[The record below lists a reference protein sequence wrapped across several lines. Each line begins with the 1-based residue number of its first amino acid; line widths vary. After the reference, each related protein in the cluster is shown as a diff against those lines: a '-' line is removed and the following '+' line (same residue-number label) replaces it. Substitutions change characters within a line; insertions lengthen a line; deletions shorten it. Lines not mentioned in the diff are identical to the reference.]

1 MNDGPEA
8 GASPSLT
15 LLTRRHCSHCDHVVL
30 ALEVLKARY
39 SFDYRT
45 IDIDTA
51 DLAGEFG
58 DRIPVLLRN
67 DEVIFEGLPDPTR
80 IEAAVARTCNRA
92 AG

>member
-1 MNDGPEA
+1 MNDGPVA
-8 GASPSLT
+8 DSHTSLT
-15 LLTRRHCSHCDHVVL
+15 LLTRRRCSHCDHVVL
-30 ALEVLKARY
+30 ALELLKARY

-58 DRIPVLLRN
+58 DRIPVLLRD
-67 DEVIFEGLPDPTR
+67 DEVIFEGIPDPANV
-80 IEAAVARTCNRA
+80 EAALKRTCSRA